1 MKNLKW
7 PFQKNEKM
15 ITAISPT
22 CAGMEWSIVR
32 LHDQGMDVV
41 EQSSIS
47 LSEAQEEAP
56 TAEEAPAEEAAP
68 EAEAP
73 AADDA
78 ETDSQD

>member
-7 PFQKNEKM
+7 PIQKNEKM
-15 ITAISPT
+15 ITAISAT
-22 CAGMEWSIVR
+22 RSGMEWSTVR

-56 TAEEAPAEEAAP
+56 PSLP
-68 EAEAP
+68 IRNYLLRFV
-73 AADDA
+73 
-78 ETDSQD
+78 SR